1 MLDKKSDI
9 IIFEPDPSVFDDMS
23 ATEMELALDSISEV
37 EDRIRSF
44 EPGNETLTFRLSG
57 IVRGDSVTNY
67 RSAIVA
73 VAVVNGDLT
82 ISTAAG
88 DTINVG
94 ASIVGIRNAVLS
106 ILGR

>member
-1 MLDKKSDI
+1 MG
-9 IIFEPDPSVFDDMS
+9 S
-23 ATEMELALDSISEV
+23 A
-37 EDRIRSF
+37 
-44 EPGNETLTFRLSG
+44 
-57 IVRGDSVTNY
+57 
-67 RSAIVA
+67 
-73 VAVVNGDLT
+73 NGDLT